1 MLGKMQTSLLL
12 LSLNRTFAVEKDK
25 GMELIINIFSL
36 VGSLALFLFGMKTMS
51 EGLEKFAGDRLR
63 SILAAMTKNRV
74 MGVLTGILITALIQ
88 SSSATTVMVVSFVNA
103 GLMTLSQSIGVIMGA
118 NIGTTVT
125 AWIISAVG
133 FKVNIAAFAIPLLAI
148 GMPLIFNGKSN
159 RKSIG
164 EFIFGFSFLFMGLAF
179 LQEAATEMSIGDM
192 VAGMLAH
199 LPQDSFF
206 TILLFVIVG
215 ALVTMIVQ
223 ASAATMAI
231 TLMLFGM
238 NIPGFGF
245 EQAAA
250 LAMGQNI
257 GTTITAFM
265 ASLTANT
272 QARRAALAHMF
283 FNVFGVVVFLTVFYP
298 ACDVVSWFVDNVM
311 GGGNDLFKLSA
322 FHTAFNIINTLLL
335 IGFVHQIELFVCK
348 VLPMKAQ
355 EEDYHLSFISGGLL
369 STAELS
375 IMEAQKEIHHFAERC
390 QRMFGFVPELMQT
403 TDEVEFNKLFS
414 RIEKYENI
422 TDSMEME
429 IAAYLN
435 KVSEGRLSDASK
447 AQIQKMLRQITEL
460 ESIGDSVYNLGR
472 TLNRHR
478 MHCQDAFTP
487 EQMQHME
494 TMLGLVEGSL
504 EEMMKRIDLT
514 APQTN
519 ITKSINIEH
528 EINNYRKQ
536 LRNQNLNDVNA
547 GLYSYQLGVFYVD
560 FISECEHLADYV
572 MNVVQAGKGLNNDFE
587 DRPRNGQG

>member
-1 MLGKMQTSLLL
+1 
-12 LSLNRTFAVEKDK
+12 
-25 GMELIINIFSL
+25 MELIINIFSL

-103 GLMTLSQSIGVIMGA
+103 GLMTLAQSIGVIMGA

-148 GMPLIFNGKSN
+148 GMPLIFSGKGN

-164 EFIFGFSFLFMGLAF
+164 EFIFGFSFLFMGLSF
-179 LQEAATEMSIGDM
+179 LQEAATAMNIGDM

-199 LPQDSFF
+199 VPQDSFF
-206 TILLFVIVG
+206 TIILFIIVG

-283 FNVFGVVVFLTVFYP
+283 VNVFGVVAFLIVFYP
-298 ACDVVSWFVDNVM
+298 ACDAVSWVVENLM

-335 IGFVHQIELFVCK
+335 IGFVKQIEMFVCR

-355 EEDYHLSFISGGLL
+355 DEDYRLRFISGGLL

-375 IMEAQKEIHHFAERC
+375 IMEAQKEIRSFAERC
-390 QRMFGFVPELMQT
+390 QRMAGFVPTLLET
-403 TDEVEFNKLFS
+403 KDEMEFNKLFA

-429 IAAYLN
+429 IASYLN

-447 AQIQKMLRQITEL
+447 TQIQKMLRQISEL

-478 MHCQDAFTP
+478 MHCQEDFTA
-487 EQMQHME
+487 EQMQHMM
-494 TMLGLVEGSL
+494 TMLQLVGAALS
-504 EEMMKRIDLT
+504 EMLKRIDQPT
-514 APQTN
+514 
-519 ITKSINIEH
+519 TKNGVKTSLNIEH
-528 EINNYRKQ
+528 EINNYRTQ
-536 LRNQNLNDVNA
+536 LKNQNLHDVNA
-547 GLYSYQLGVFYVD
+547 GLYDYQLGVFYVD
-560 FISECEHLADYV
+560 FISECEKLGDYV
-572 MNVVQAGKGLNNDFE
+572 MNVVQAGKGLNNDFG
-587 DRPRNGQG
+587 DGPINGQG

>member
-1 MLGKMQTSLLL
+1 
-12 LSLNRTFAVEKDK
+12 
-25 GMELIINIFSL
+25 MELIINIFSL

-51 EGLEKFAGDRLR
+51 EGLEKYAGDRLR

-103 GLMTLSQSIGVIMGA
+103 GLMTLAQSIGVIMGA

-133 FKVNIAAFAIPLLAI
+133 FKVNIAAFSIPLLAI
-148 GMPLIFNGKSN
+148 GMPLIFSSKGS
-159 RKSIG
+159 RKNIG
-164 EFIFGFSFLFMGLAF
+164 EFIFGFSFLFMGLSF
-179 LQEAATEMSIGDM
+179 LQEAATAMNIGDM

-199 LPQDSFF
+199 VPQDSFF
-206 TILLFVIVG
+206 TIVLFVIVG

-257 GTTITAFM
+257 GTTITALM
-265 ASLTANT
+265 ASFTANT

-283 FNVFGVVVFLTVFYP
+283 FNVFGVVAFLIVFYP
-298 ACDVVSWFVDNVM
+298 ACHAVSWFVENVM

-335 IGFVHQIELFVCK
+335 IGFVKQIEALVCK
-348 VLPMKAQ
+348 ILPMKAQ
-355 EEDYHLSFISGGLL
+355 EEDYRLKFISGGLL

-375 IMEAQKEIHHFAERC
+375 IVEAQKEIHSFAERC
-390 QRMFGFVPELMQT
+390 QRMFGFVPELLQLQ
-403 TDEVEFNKLFS
+403 DEVEFNKLFS

-429 IAAYLN
+429 IASYLN
-435 KVSEGRLSDASK
+435 KVSKGRLSDASK
-447 AQIQKMLRQITEL
+447 TQIQKMLRQITEL

-478 MHCQDAFTP
+478 MHCQEAFTA
-487 EQMQHME
+487 EQTQHML
-494 TMLGLVEGSL
+494 TMLQLVGGAL
-504 EEMMKRIDLT
+504 AEMLKQIDQPT
-514 APQTN
+514 
-519 ITKSINIEH
+519 TKTGIKTSVNIEH
-528 EINNYRKQ
+528 EINNYRTQ
-536 LRNQNLNDVNA
+536 LKNQNLQDVNT
-547 GLYSYQLGVFYVD
+547 GRYDYQLGVFYVD
-560 FISECEHLADYV
+560 FISECEKLGDYV
-572 MNVVQAGKGLNNDFE
+572 MNVVEAGKKRNNDYE
-587 DRPRNGQG
+587 DMEYNKQG

>member
-1 MLGKMQTSLLL
+1 M
-12 LSLNRTFAVEKDK
+12 D
-25 GMELIINIFSL
+25 LIINIFSL

-63 SILAAMTKNRV
+63 SILAAMTRNRV
-74 MGVLTGILITALIQ
+74 MGVFTGILITALIQ

-103 GLMTLSQSIGVIMGA
+103 GLMTLAQSIGVIMGA

-133 FKVNIAAFAIPLLAI
+133 FKVNIAAFAIPLLAV
-148 GMPLIFNGKSN
+148 GMPLIFSNKGN
-159 RKSIG
+159 RKSVG
-164 EFIFGFSFLFMGLAF
+164 EFVFGFSFLFMGLSF
-179 LQEAATEMSIGDM
+179 LQEAATAMNIGDI

-199 LPQDSFF
+199 VPQESFL
-206 TILLFVIVG
+206 TILLFVVVG
-215 ALVTMIVQ
+215 AVVTMIVQ

-283 FNVFGVVVFLTVFYP
+283 FNVFGVVVVLLVFYP
-298 ACDVVSWFVDNVM
+298 ACSAVGWFVDTFM

-322 FHTAFNIINTLLL
+322 FHTAFNIVNTLLL
-335 IGFVHQIELFVCK
+335 IGFVRQIEAFVCR
-348 VLPMKAQ
+348 VLPMKEQ
-355 EEDYHLSFISGGLL
+355 EQEHRLKFISGGLL

-375 IMEAQKEIHHFAERC
+375 IMEAQKEIRNFGERC
-390 QRMFGFVPELMQT
+390 KRMFGFVGELLL
-403 TDEVEFNKLFS
+403 TDDEAAFS
-414 RIEKYENI
+414 KQFARIEKYENI

-447 AQIQKMLRQITEL
+447 AQIQRMLRQITEL

-472 TLNRHR
+472 TLNRR
-478 MHCQDAFTP
+478 RQHCTETFTA
-487 EQMQHME
+487 EQQSHMQ
-494 TMLGLVEGSL
+494 TMLSLVSQAL
-504 EEMMKRIDLT
+504 DEMLKRIDRT
-514 APQTN
+514 PSAVAMKT
-519 ITKSINIEH
+519 SINIEH
-528 EINNYRKQ
+528 EINNFRTQ
-536 LRNQNLNDVNA
+536 LKNQNLRDVNS
-547 GLYSYQLGVFYVD
+547 GLYGYQIGVFYVD
-560 FISECEHLADYV
+560 FISECEKLGDYV
-572 MNVVQAGKGLNNDFE
+572 MNVVQAGKGLNNDTE
-587 DRPRNGQG
+587 DRPYNGQG

>member
-1 MLGKMQTSLLL
+1 
-12 LSLNRTFAVEKDK
+12 
-25 GMELIINIFSL
+25 MELIINIFSL

-74 MGVLTGILITALIQ
+74 MGVLTGVLITALIQ

-103 GLMTLSQSIGVIMGA
+103 GLMTLAQSIGVIMGA

-148 GMPLIFNGKSN
+148 GMPLIFSGKGN

-164 EFIFGFSFLFMGLAF
+164 EFIFGFSFLFMGLSF
-179 LQEAATEMSIGDM
+179 LQEAATAMNIGDM

-199 LPQDSFF
+199 VPQDSFL
-206 TILLFVIVG
+206 TIILFVIVG
-215 ALVTMIVQ
+215 ALVTMVVQ

-283 FNVFGVVVFLTVFYP
+283 FNVFGVVAFLIVFYP
-298 ACDVVSWFVDNVM
+298 ACNAVSWFVDSVM

-335 IGFVHQIELFVCK
+335 IGFVKQIEMLVCK
-348 VLPMKAQ
+348 ALPMKAQ
-355 EEDYHLSFISGGLL
+355 DEDYRLKFISGGLL

-390 QRMFGFVPELMQT
+390 LRMFGFVPQLMQT
-403 TDEVEFNKLFS
+403 EDEMEFNKLFS
-414 RIEKYENI
+414 RIGKYENI

-487 EQMQHME
+487 EQTQHMQ
-494 TMLGLVEGSL
+494 TMLELVDGAL
-504 EEMMKRIDLT
+504 TEMMKRIDQPVT
-514 APQTN
+514 VKGN
-519 ITKSINIEH
+519 ITASVNIEH

-572 MNVVQAGKGLNNDFE
+572 MNVVQAGKGLNNDFG
-587 DRPRNGQG
+587 DNPPNGQG

>member
-1 MLGKMQTSLLL
+1 
-12 LSLNRTFAVEKDK
+12 
-25 GMELIINIFSL
+25 MELIINIFSH

-103 GLMTLSQSIGVIMGA
+103 GLMTLGQSIGVIMGA

-148 GMPLIFNGKSN
+148 GMPLIFSNKGN

-164 EFIFGFSFLFMGLAF
+164 EFVFGFSFLFMGLAF
-179 LQEAATEMSIGDM
+179 LQEAATAMNIGDM
-192 VAGMLAH
+192 VASMLSH
-199 LPQDSFF
+199 VPQDSFL

-283 FNVFGVVVFLTVFYP
+283 FNVFGVVAFLIVFYP
-298 ACDVVSWFVDNVM
+298 ACDAVKADRFW
-311 GGGNDLFKLSA
+311 
-322 FHTAFNIINTLLL
+322 
-335 IGFVHQIELFVCK
+335 QIFF
-348 VLPMKAQ
+348 AQ
-355 EEDYHLSFISGGLL
+355 
-369 STAELS
+369 
-375 IMEAQKEIHHFAERC
+375 
-390 QRMFGFVPELMQT
+390 
-403 TDEVEFNKLFS
+403 S
-414 RIEKYENI
+414 RIR
-422 TDSMEME
+422 TMS
-429 IAAYLN
+429 
-435 KVSEGRLSDASK
+435 
-447 AQIQKMLRQITEL
+447 
-460 ESIGDSVYNLGR
+460 LGFD
-472 TLNRHR
+472 H
-478 MHCQDAFTP
+478 
-487 EQMQHME
+487 
-494 TMLGLVEGSL
+494 
-504 EEMMKRIDLT
+504 
-514 APQTN
+514 
-519 ITKSINIEH
+519 
-528 EINNYRKQ
+528 
-536 LRNQNLNDVNA
+536 
-547 GLYSYQLGVFYVD
+547 
-560 FISECEHLADYV
+560 V
-572 MNVVQAGKGLNNDFE
+572 MVLM
-587 DRPRNGQG
+587 